1 MACVQTPLFPL
12 ALLHQQRKKKT
23 LSISTGQ
30 VMSRGGL
37 KFRYFLFHSL
47 KQYFSKTL
55 ISSLK
60 SRRYFLRAPQASEG
74 KREADVGGRG
84 TPDTRGLLV
93 ARRGNLGPNKEFQ
106 DGGQQW
112 FSTAFL
118 VFPSLRFVAIVC
130 LNFQA
135 RLSFFRC
142 STCFLEAYLFYTWV
156 FHIPT
161 VFMLLEAYI
170 LYSTRIL
177 N

>member
-1 MACVQTPLFPL
+1 MIPLTETVFFKNLDQLPEKQ
-12 ALLHQQRKKKT
+12 AL
-23 LSISTGQ
+23 
-30 VMSRGGL
+30 
-37 KFRYFLFHSL
+37 FF
-47 KQYFSKTL
+47 
-55 ISSLK
+55 
-60 SRRYFLRAPQASEG
+60 RAPQASEG

-118 VFPSLRFVAIVC
+118 VFPSLRFVAIVR

-142 STCFLEAYLFYTWV
+142 STCFFGG
-156 FHIPT
+156 
-161 VFMLLEAYI
+161 LLISYMGFPHSYRVYA
-170 LYSTRIL
+170 S
-177 N
+177 